1 MENPFGR
8 LVGLASKAMRR
19 RLNRNIHEA
28 GHELTAVQ
36 WVLLANLVLHEG
48 MNQHQ
53 IGELLEQDK
62 TATTRLIDALEKKK
76 LAVRVADGRDRRQ
89 KILHVTDEGRRQCA
103 DLMPLAIK
111 THKEA
116 LHDIP
121 DDEIE
126 LCKSV
131 LRRVID
137 NLN

>member
-8 LVGLASKAMRR
+8 LVSLASKAMRR

-28 GHELTAVQ
+28 GHEITAVQ
-36 WVLLANLVLHEG
+36 WVLLAHLVLYEG

-53 IGELLEQDK
+53 IGELLEQEK
-62 TATTRLIDALEKKK
+62 TATTRLIDALEKKG
-76 LAVRVADGRDRRQ
+76 LAMRVSDENDRRQ
-89 KILHVTDEGRRQCA
+89 KILHVSEEGRRQCSE
-103 DLMPLAIK
+103 LIPLAIK

-116 LHDIP
+116 LQDIP
-121 DDEIE
+121 DNEIAI
-126 LCKSV
+126 CKSV